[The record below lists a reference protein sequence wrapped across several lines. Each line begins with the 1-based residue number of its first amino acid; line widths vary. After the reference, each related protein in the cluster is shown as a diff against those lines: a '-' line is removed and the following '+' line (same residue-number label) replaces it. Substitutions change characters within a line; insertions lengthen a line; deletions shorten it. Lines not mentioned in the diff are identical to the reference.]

1 MCQGVQKVVLNALFK
16 LLPNLPLQIEIP
28 KVKSVLQNINHV
40 KQKCI
45 MIQTSLAR
53 TEKISY
59 IILFIKRKNVK
70 KAILTEKML
79 KYFTSHLFVESL
91 IKCVAQGLG
100 ERVT

>member
-40 KQKCI
+40 KQKCK
-45 MIQTSLAR
+45 MIQTRLVR
-53 TEKISY
+53 KISY
-59 IILFIKRKNVK
+59 IIFLIRKK
-70 KAILTEKML
+70 KIEE
-79 KYFTSHLFVESL
+79 SHFDGKNLEIFHICLLNHIV
-91 IKCVAQGLG
+91 KCVAKGLG